1 MNLHTLVGTV
11 GKNKKRLGQG
21 HGSGRVK
28 TSGRGTKGQN
38 ARSKRPLQFEG
49 GALPLTK
56 RLPFL
61 RGKDRNKS
69 LQQKPVIINLSLL
82 DKLPSTAEVTIESLL
97 KHHLISQEVKERGI
111 KLLGLGEAKRAYI
124 VKISTSDSASDK
136 IKKAGGTIEV
146 D

>member
-1 MNLHTLVGTV
+1 MQLHSLTQTV
-11 GKNKKRLGQG
+11 EKSKKRLGQG

-69 LQQKPVIINLSLL
+69 LKLKPLSINLSMISN
-82 DKLPSTAEVTIESLL
+82 LPQNTEITIDSLV
-97 KHHLISQEVKERGI
+97 KHNLIAKGNEKRGV
-111 KLLGLGEAKRAYI
+111 KLLAVGEITNAYV
-124 VKISTSDSASDK
+124 VKIPTSKTARVK
-136 IKKAGGTIEV
+136 IEKV
-146 D
+146 DGKIDA

>member
-1 MNLHTLVGTV
+1 MQLHSLTQTV
-11 GKNKKRLGQG
+11 EKSKKRLGQG

-69 LQQKPVIINLSLL
+69 LKLKPLSINLSMISN
-82 DKLPSTAEVTIESLL
+82 LPQNTEITIDSLV
-97 KHHLISQEVKERGI
+97 KHNLIAKGNEKRGV
-111 KLLGLGEAKRAYI
+111 KLLAVGEITNAYV
-124 VKISTSDSASDK
+124 VKIPTSKTARVK
-136 IKKAGGTIEV
+136 IEKVGGKI
-146 D
+146 DA

>member
-1 MNLHTLVGTV
+1 MQLHSLIRTV
-11 GKNKKRLGQG
+11 EKGKKRLGQG
-21 HGSGRVK
+21 HGSGHVK

-69 LQQKPVIINLSLL
+69 LKAKPLAINLSMIS
-82 DKLPSTAEVTIESLL
+82 KFPQGTEVTVESLL
-97 KHHLISQEVKERGI
+97 KHKLIAEESGKRGVKLLAVGEVKN
-111 KLLGLGEAKRAYI
+111 AYI
-124 VKISTSDSASDK
+124 VKIPASRTARAK
-136 IKKAGGTIEV
+136 IEKAGGTL
-146 D
+146 DA

>member
-1 MNLHTLVGTV
+1 MQLHSLTQTV
-11 GKNKKRLGQG
+11 EKSKKRLGKG

-69 LQQKPVIINLSLL
+69 LKLKPLSINLSMISN
-82 DKLPSTAEVTIESLL
+82 LPQNTEITIDSLV
-97 KHHLISQEVKERGI
+97 KHNLIAKGNEKRGV
-111 KLLGLGEAKRAYI
+111 KLLAVGEITNAYV
-124 VKISTSDSASDK
+124 VKIPTSKTARVK
-136 IKKAGGTIEV
+136 IEKVGGKI
-146 D
+146 DA

>member
-1 MNLHTLVGTV
+1 MQLHSLTQTV
-11 GKNKKRLGQG
+11 EKSKKRLGQG

-69 LQQKPVIINLSLL
+69 LKLKPLSINLSMISN
-82 DKLPSTAEVTIESLL
+82 LPQNTEITIDSLV
-97 KHHLISQEVKERGI
+97 KHNLIAKGNEKRGV
-111 KLLGLGEAKRAYI
+111 KLLAVGEITNAYI
-124 VKISTSDSASDK
+124 VKIPTSKTARVK
-136 IKKAGGTIEV
+136 IEKVGGKI
-146 D
+146 DA

>member
-1 MNLHTLVGTV
+1 MQLHSLTRIVEK
-11 GKNKKRLGQG
+11 GKRRLGQG

-69 LQQKPVIINLSLL
+69 LKQKPFVIKLSDLN
-82 DKLPSTAEVTIESLL
+82 KLPKNTEVTVESLL
-97 KHHLISQEVKERGI
+97 KHNIIAKEIEKRGV
-111 KLLGLGEAKRAYI
+111 KLLAMGEIENAYI
-124 VKISTSDSASDK
+124 VKVPTSKSARAK
-136 IKKAGGTIEV
+136 IEKAGGKL
-146 D
+146 DA